1 MLHGLARKGSHLIFR
16 LMKNTTNNRS
26 CFDLLGK
33 PPWQQK
39 PGEKVGKPGQ
49 AWFNQAHQ
57 AFYKKTNLVKR
68 LVSLVLPGCSGK
80 AGSKLP

>member
-1 MLHGLARKGSHLIFR
+1 MSVTKDNQIYFEAIEKKLNELYDDVPFKFI
-16 LMKNTTNNRS
+16 
-26 CFDLLGK
+26 K